1 MLNATQYEFDVDV
14 YSPIG
19 TVVFEIQILLYMDF
33 DLEVTF
39 SGPESQ
45 NFSFNGS
52 RSVYYHLIDHIDGLP
67 TWSVTIEEPL
77 NPDDN
82 ITKHQFQLL
91 EKLAANND
99 LTNFITID
107 VADVILYER
116 RK

>member
-1 MLNATQYEFDVDV
+1 MFNATQYEFDVDV

-19 TVVFEIQILLYMDF
+19 TVVFEIQILFYMDF

-52 RSVYYHLIDHIDGLP
+52 RSVYYPFIDPEPDLDGLP
-67 TWSVTIEEPL
+67 TWSVRIEEPL

-91 EKLAANND
+91 AKISDSMGNNYI
-99 LTNFITID
+99 NA
-107 VADVILYER
+107 ADVILYER